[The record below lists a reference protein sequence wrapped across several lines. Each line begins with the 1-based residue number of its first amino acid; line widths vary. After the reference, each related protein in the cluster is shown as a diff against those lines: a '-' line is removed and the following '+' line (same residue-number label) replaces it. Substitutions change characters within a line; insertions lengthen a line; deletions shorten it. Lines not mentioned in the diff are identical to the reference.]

1 MPLKAG
7 FALQNSS
14 ISNFSILHYFVPFNC
29 WSIVFL
35 SVYQLFMKPKNTFQ
49 WIGWLSLSR
58 AYALPLNFSDKTA
71 AAW

>member
-14 ISNFSILHYFVPFNC
+14 ISNFSILHYFVLFNC

-35 SVYQLFMKPKNTFQ
+35 SVYQLFMTPKNTFQ
-49 WIGWLSLSR
+49 
-58 AYALPLNFSDKTA
+58 
-71 AAW
+71 